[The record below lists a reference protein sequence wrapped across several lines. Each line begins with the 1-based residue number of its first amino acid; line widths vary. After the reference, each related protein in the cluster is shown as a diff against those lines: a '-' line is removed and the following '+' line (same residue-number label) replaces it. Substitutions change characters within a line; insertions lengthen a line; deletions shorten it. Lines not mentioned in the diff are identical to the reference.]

1 MSLTFRLQKEL
12 ATNTNTA
19 VSTTPHDVANTHIIV
34 SGVRADVVTT
44 RIGVSDIHRNMLKP
58 SGDTRSQ
65 DRMVGSSIHPSLGD
79 RLPLHRLTPGQRY

>member
-19 VSTTPHDVANTHIIV
+19 ASTIPRDVTNTHTIM
-34 SGVRADVVTT
+34 SGVRTDIVTT

-58 SGDTRSQ
+58 SRDTRSQ
-65 DRMVGSSIHPSLGD
+65 DRMVGSGIHLSLSD
-79 RLPLHRLTPGQRY
+79 RLPLHRLTPGQQY